1 MVEVNEMN
9 DHKDTAI
16 YQLNPLIEARKGFDV
31 MESRL
36 FYLGLQDINPH
47 LTDKDVYFDESFH
60 DTIIPPHKL
69 KEIFG
74 HGQYLSE
81 VDKAANRLIGRYI
94 SVKYDDGWG
103 KYTIFQHIEYKEGK
117 GLILHFNEDMRPF
130 LLDIYKSY
138 HRYGF
143 TRIEMH
149 QIFILGSSY
158 AMRIL
163 ELLLQYRSCAIKG
176 VITREIDLQ
185 ELRTRLN
192 VPDNAYIGRI
202 NNFRKKVLDLPIED
216 INKNTFYHISYVT
229 VKRGR
234 SIKAIRFICDS
245 SKAPKDIDFKET
257 IEATPVTDDINIKG
271 AKKIEHESDV
281 DRKLKSYGFSKKTII
296 FLREICGGDEELAKR
311 VSYAEKRM
319 AKQKKKPD
327 SISGYLRTA
336 ILENWAGQESALED
350 ARAREVK
357 ANVEKAEWDEV
368 AKKVIGNTQDEINP
382 DGPEKEFNL
391 KNPIDKAIVIMI
403 RDELKNGRA
412 LSFTA
417 KRRLKEHGMTTAR
430 FAELYMKQ

>member
-1 MVEVNEMN
+1 MN
-9 DHKDTAI
+9 DHKDKAI

-47 LTDKDVYFDESFH
+47 LTEKDVYFDESFH

-81 VDKAANRLIGRYI
+81 VDKAADRLIGRYI

-103 KYTIFQHIEYKEGK
+103 KYTIFQHIEYKEKK

-163 ELLLQYRSCAIKG
+163 ELLLQYRSCAVKG
-176 VITREIDLQ
+176 IITREIELQ

-192 VPDNAYIGRI
+192 VPDNAYVGRI
-202 NNFRKKVLDLPIED
+202 NNFRKKVLDLPIKD
-216 INKNTFYHISYVT
+216 INKHTFYRVSYVT

-234 SIKAIRFICDS
+234 SVKAIRFMCDS
-245 SKAPKDIDFKET
+245 SKAPKDQDFKET
-257 IEATPVTDDINIKG
+257 IEAAPVIKNTDITDTKQ
-271 AKKIEHESDV
+271 IEHESDS
-281 DRKLKSYGFSKKTII
+281 DLDKKLKGYGFSKKTIKE
-296 FLREICGGDEELAKR
+296 LREFCGGEEELARR

-319 AKQKKKPD
+319 AKQKKMPD
-327 SISGYLRTA
+327 SISGYLRVA
-336 ILENWAGQESALED
+336 VLQNWAGQKTDLEEEH
-350 ARAREVK
+350 AREVK
-357 ANVEKAEWDEV
+357 ANIEKAEWDEA
-368 AKKVIGNTQDEINP
+368 AKKIIGNTQDDIET
-382 DGPEKEFNL
+382 DCPEKKFDVST
-391 KNPIDKAIVIMI
+391 PIGKAIVDMI
-403 RDELKNGRA
+403 RSDLIKGTLTFSSKN
-412 LSFTA
+412 
-417 KRRLKEHGMTTAR
+417 RLKEHGMTIAR

>member
-1 MVEVNEMN
+1 MS
-9 DHKDTAI
+9 DHNGKAI

-138 HRYGF
+138 HHYGF

-163 ELLLQYRSCAIKG
+163 ELLLQYRSCAVKG
-176 VITREIDLQ
+176 IITREIDLS

-192 VPDNAYIGRI
+192 VPENAYVGRI
-202 NNFRKKVLDLPIED
+202 NNFRKKVLDLPIKD
-216 INKNTFYHISYVT
+216 INNNTFYHISYIT

-234 SIKAIRFICDS
+234 SIKAIRFMCDL
-245 SKAPKDIDFKET
+245 SKAPKDTDFRET
-257 IEATPVTDDINIKG
+257 IEATPVVSKTNINIKSTS
-271 AKKIEHESDV
+271 KIAHESDV
-281 DRKLKSYGFSKKTII
+281 DKKLKSYGFSKKTII
-296 FLREICGGDEELAKR
+296 SLREICGGDEELAKR
-311 VSYAEKRM
+311 VFYAEKRM
-319 AKQKKKPD
+319 VKQKKKPD
-327 SISGYLRTA
+327 SVSGFLRTA
-336 ILENWAGQESALED
+336 ILENWAGQEASLEE
-350 ARAREVK
+350 ARAKEVT
-357 ANVEKAEWDEV
+357 ANVEKAEWD
-368 AKKVIGNTQDEINP
+368 AKAKELFSN
-382 DGPEKEFNL
+382 EKKP
-391 KNPIDKAIVIMI
+391 KNKEKPFAIKTPLDKAIIKMI
-403 RDELKNGRA
+403 LGDIKKGD
-412 LSFTA
+412 LSYTA
-417 KRRLKEHGMTTAR
+417 KSRLEEHGMTVSR
-430 FAELYMKQ
+430 FVDLYKNTVEIK

>member
-1 MVEVNEMN
+1 MRDSKNKAV
-9 DHKDTAI
+9 
-16 YQLNPLIEARKGFDV
+16 YQLNPLIEARKGFDI

-47 LTDKDVYFDESFH
+47 LTEKDVYFDESFH
-60 DTIIPPHKL
+60 DTIIPPYKL

-74 HGQYLSE
+74 RGQYLSGQYLAE
-81 VDKAANRLIGRYI
+81 VDKAADRLIGRYI
-94 SVKYDDGWG
+94 SVKYEDGWG

-143 TRIEMH
+143 TKIEMH
-149 QIFILGSSY
+149 QIFILSSSY

-163 ELLLQYRSCAIKG
+163 ELLLQYRSCAVKG

-185 ELRTRLN
+185 ELRNRLN
-192 VPDNAYIGRI
+192 VPANAYAGRI
-202 NNFRKKVLDLPIED
+202 NNFRKKVLDLPIDD
-216 INKNTFYHISYVT
+216 INKHTFYNVSYVT
-229 VKRGR
+229 VKKGR
-234 SIKAIRFICDS
+234 SIKAIRFTCDS
-245 SKAPKDIDFKET
+245 SKSPKDNDFKET
-257 IEATPVTDDINIKG
+257 IEANPTIEKAN
-271 AKKIEHESDV
+271 KKSDGKTEHESNV
-281 DRKLKSYGFSKKTII
+281 DKKLKSYGFSKKTII
-296 FLREICGGDEELAKR
+296 YLREFCGGDEELEKR

-417 KRRLKEHGMTTAR
+417 KSRLKEHGMTTAR